1 MTVTCHSGAHGDP
14 HRQEHRGWSVR
25 QRQARRPGAGTRE
38 LADPPPPWWPR
49 GGGPRLWRGGQGK
62 PPEAAPAV
70 SRRVALPG
78 RGSTRCGCPGRS
90 RHLLLHLSA
99 SAAGSAALP
108 EGRARSMAAR
118 PRPAPVIPPL
128 PLHVLWFVSRKM
140 LFESGMVF
148 NKKRATGITKNL
160 GKETYGRHIS
170 ASRDARY
177 HVPSGTRYSYGPV
190 SAAEVPNADDAKCWG
205 GREAAGRNGH
215 HGRADPR
222 RPGPFGKGLTV
233 SHEAEHA
240 LTT

>member
-1 MTVTCHSGAHGDP
+1 MRTRH
-14 HRQEHRGWSVR
+14 
-25 QRQARRPGAGTRE
+25 RPG
-38 LADPPPPWWPR
+38 
-49 GGGPRLWRGGQGK
+49 
-62 PPEAAPAV
+62 
-70 SRRVALPG
+70 G
-78 RGSTRCGCPGRS
+78 RGEEA
-90 RHLLLHLSA
+90 H
-99 SAAGSAALP
+99 AGGLDATP
-108 EGRARSMAAR
+108 EGRSGEAPRGRACSVEEGGFIGKGADQVRLSRPFSASPSAPVSVRGRPARGEGALHGRRPR

-170 ASRDARY
+170 ASRGARY

-215 HGRADPR
+215 PR
-222 RPGPFGKGLTV
+222 PCGPTAARPLRKRSDGF
-233 SHEAEHA
+233 S
-240 LTT
+240 